1 MDFRPDKVIEIL
13 IVYAQISS
21 NSFSRARESLHS
33 DDKKS
38 LFLILRVSI
47 LFDKRDRHCRYR
59 VARRNSCVNLSQ
71 HAHAMPFSFV
81 DRWTT
86 AFSERCDVRDRWIEP
101 NRTIVAPCR
110 VEYSRTLFIG
120 YEWKCWFLVFFMTVS
135 SVNRHAILIFYVSS
149 QLQTVF
155 PVAEISLYV
164 PSRQ

>member
-1 MDFRPDKVIEIL
+1 M
-13 IVYAQISS
+13 SS
-21 NSFSRARESLHS
+21 NSFSRAWRRMRENLYVAMI
-33 DDKKS
+33 KS

-86 AFSERCDVRDRWIEP
+86 AFSARCDVRDRWIEP
-101 NRTIVAPCR
+101 NRSIVASCR
-110 VEYSRTLFIG
+110 VEYSRTLFIE

-135 SVNRHAILIFYVSS
+135 SVNRHAILTFYVSS

-164 PSRQ
+164 SSRQ